1 MFFILERKTTYDN
14 AVVMP
19 LDVHVEP
26 VVAFRA
32 SSGSVSDDAG
42 YEIPN
47 IKKTVQSP
55 GQAGQHKKRW
65 NNRDVEDNVVIDD
78 LGYVIPAVQNTES
91 PGQAG
96 ALTAEP
102 QHKKRWNNRDVED
115 KEVIDD
121 PDYVI
126 PAVQNTKWPG
136 QAGASTAEPQHGK
149 RWNNRNVENN
159 VVIDDPGYEIPN
171 MPDVKTAISPDQSGA
186 GALYAQPEGEKGD
199 NGG

>member
-1 MFFILERKTTYDN
+1 MFFILEPKTTYDN
-14 AVVMP
+14 AVVMAP
-19 LDVHVEP
+19 DVHVEP

-32 SSGSVSDDAG
+32 SSGSVSDDSG

-65 NNRDVEDNVVIDD
+65 NNRDVED
-78 LGYVIPAVQNTES
+78 
-91 PGQAG
+91 
-96 ALTAEP
+96 
-102 QHKKRWNNRDVED
+102 

-126 PAVQNTKWPG
+126 PAVQNTKSSG
-136 QAGASTAEPQHGK
+136 QACASTAEPQHGK
-149 RWNNRNVENN
+149 RWNNRDVEDNA
-159 VVIDDPGYEIPN
+159 VIDDPGYEIPN
-171 MPDVKTAISPDQSGA
+171 RPDVKTAISPDQSGA

-199 NGG
+199 NGGYVNDNEMKDGLGYLIPADAKKTTLGKDADNSTLKG

>member
-19 LDVHVEP
+19 LDIHVEP
-26 VVAFRA
+26 VVALRA
-32 SSGSVSDDAG
+32 SSGSVSDDSS

-47 IKKTVQSP
+47 IKKTVQSQ
-55 GQAGQHKKRW
+55 GQAG
-65 NNRDVEDNVVIDD
+65 
-78 LGYVIPAVQNTES
+78 
-91 PGQAG
+91 
-96 ALTAEP
+96 